1 MPGICYNNLVLQG
14 IRANNQGF
22 ARGSFVVRW
31 PRWIGWILLLA
42 FTLRMA
48 ALTTYGLDLTLRS
61 DDEGYVNSAIR
72 LLETGTLTY
81 RGPTEPE
88 RFAWEPTVK
97 IMPGQPLLLAII
109 FLVFG
114 TGIGGLYAAKIVMI
128 LIGLAGIY
136 GVYALGKYSFGT
148 AAGLIGALLLAVSI
162 QHILTDNL
170 LLTETPFMTC
180 LIYLVYYSVRLASER
195 KWSHFGAVLFFY
207 IAALLL
213 KATIAL
219 YPAVL
224 LVYLLLKRY
233 PLSLMARQAAVA
245 GAVVLLVLGPW
256 WVRNYVHYERFIPL
270 TAGEGNPLLL
280 GTYQGVGYPNAEPLE
295 DLLKRLHAE
304 HAHADAFTLLE
315 AQKEAAKERI
325 RQWWQS
331 DPQSFLYS
339 YLVHKPVL
347 LWKDTFYWIEIF
359 GVPKETV
366 RQVQPYVVWAGLCG
380 WLLFLLLGKR
390 SKLETAFVAMVLLYF
405 TAVYSVYF
413 VFGRYNTPEMPFLFL
428 GIGAGLTA
436 IWTRVSEFK
445 RV

>member
-1 MPGICYNNLVLQG
+1 M
-14 IRANNQGF
+14 
-22 ARGSFVVRW
+22 VRW
-31 PRWIGWILLLA
+31 PRLIGWILLLA
-42 FTLRMA
+42 FALRIA
-48 ALTTYGLDLTLRS
+48 ALMTYGLDLTLRS

-88 RFAWEPTVK
+88 RFGQEPTVK
-97 IMPGQPLLLAII
+97 IMPGQPLLLASI
-109 FLVFG
+109 FLLFG
-114 TGIGGLYAAKIVMI
+114 TGDVGLYAAKVATI
-128 LIGLAGIY
+128 LLGVAGIY
-136 GVYALGKYSFGT
+136 GVYLLGRYSFGT

-180 LIYLVYYSVRLASER
+180 LIYLVYFSVRLASER
-195 KWSHFGAVLFFY
+195 KPSHFFAVLFFY
-207 IAALLL
+207 LAALLF

-219 YPAVL
+219 YPLVL
-224 LVYLLLKRY
+224 LIYLLLKKY
-233 PLSLMARQAAVA
+233 PLSLMLRQAVVA
-245 GAVVLLVLGPW
+245 GAVLLLVLGPW

-295 DLLKRLHAE
+295 VLLKRLNAAHP
-304 HAHADAFTLLE
+304 HADAFTLLE

-339 YLVHKPVL
+339 YLVLKPII

-359 GVPKETV
+359 GIQKETV
-366 RQVQPYVVWAGLCG
+366 RQMQPYVVWAGLIG
-380 WLLFLLLGKR
+380 WFLFLLMGKR
-390 SKLETAFVAMVLLYF
+390 SKGETVFIALVLLYF

-413 VFGRYNTPEMPFLFL
+413 VFGRYNIPEMPFLFL
-428 GIGAGLTA
+428 GIGAGWAA
-436 IWTRVSEFK
+436 IGMRIREFTCRRWQK
-445 RV
+445 RVE